1 MRNQW
6 LNDIT
11 DRIPEPPK
19 WWLEGIPRYCDYH
32 PSHFFCPPTQALV
45 HVRCLGCYQGFDVA
59 YGFWNSTGMNLP
71 DAEVLQAID
80 GYSDE
85 PPFHLRATDG
95 FACAGLSSG
104 VEVELVLQVW
114 QRHALE
120 WVRCA
125 HLEGDMPC
133 L

>member
-1 MRNQW
+1 MILPTEFQSRQSGGW
-6 LNDIT
+6 KESRVTVTIT
-11 DRIPEPPK
+11 RHI
-19 WWLEGIPRYCDYH
+19 
-32 PSHFFCPPTQALV
+32 FFCPPTQALV